1 MGLVAAWPALAVAAF
16 ALVTTPH
23 APWRVLGPLSAALL
37 AGLVVR
43 GVREHLHAAPGER
56 EDAGLRILAT
66 TVLRAGVVLSALRL
80 DWSAIAHA
88 GPRPWLVALAAVL
101 GGMLVFAVLL
111 RRTGEHARLAALIAI
126 GTSVCGAAAITA
138 AAPRLGARDDEVTR
152 GIAIISVLGAALSVA
167 LVLAHAWLG
176 LPDAAYALVAGGA
189 LHEVA
194 HVAAAAGALP
204 ELAGLALLT
213 KLARVALLPLGLAL
227 VTWVARTPQASGA
240 GRRGVPGLAVAFF
253 AATLVGSIPGWLP
266 GLPADALA
274 TWHAVRGALLQVA
287 NAALALA
294 MAAIG
299 LRLAPR
305 ALLATDRGVRRI
317 ALLGAGAVLA
327 LVTGL
332 VVGISI

>member
-1 MGLVAAWPALAVAAF
+1 MPLLAAWPAAAVAAF
-16 ALVTTPH
+16 ALLTTPH
-23 APWRVLGPLSAALL
+23 APWQVLGPLSAALL
-37 AGLVVR
+37 AGLALR
-43 GVREHLHAAPGER
+43 GVRERLGAAPRAR
-56 EDAGLRILAT
+56 EDAGLKLLAT

-88 GPRPWLVALAAVL
+88 GPRPWLVAIAAVL
-101 GGMLVFAVLL
+101 GGMLVFALLL
-111 RRTGEHARLAALIAI
+111 RRAGEHGRLAALVAI

-138 AAPRLGARDDEVTR
+138 AAPRLGARDDELTR

-176 LPDAAYALVAGGA
+176 LPDELYALVAGGA

-194 HVAAAAGALP
+194 HVAAAAGAIP

-213 KLARVALLPLGLAL
+213 KLARVALLPIGLAL
-227 VTWVARTPQASGA
+227 VTWVARTPPAAGA
-240 GRRGVPGLAVAFF
+240 RRAVPGLAIAFF
-253 AATLVGSIPGWLP
+253 AATLVGSIPGWIP
-266 GLPADALA
+266 GLPADVLA
-274 TWHAVRGALLQVA
+274 GWSAVRGALLQVA
-287 NAALALA
+287 NVALALA

-317 ALLGAGAVLA
+317 ALVGAAALLA
-327 LVTGL
+327 LVVAL
-332 VVGISI
+332 VAAISL